1 MNTLAGIRKEKQV
14 IFLVLARA
22 FQGIRD
28 NIHRVIWQPFALSL
42 GLPMTS
48 IGALSSL
55 TEFSRIIIMPILGA
69 ASDRYGRK
77 KFLIISDA
85 LILLACIFF
94 IFAKSWLSISVGMIL
109 IGLSTAFLPIWQST
123 IAESAMAENIG
134 YVYSVIGSAY
144 MLTGMLGTFSSGYVT
159 DFYGYQAVYGVLT
172 LFSTLSILIITWKI
186 NETGKPRDKRYSL
199 RQAFD
204 TIFMT
209 FKPPK
214 YMRGYY
220 IAMSVDRFA
229 FSLGWH
235 LLNGMLTVS
244 YGFSI
249 SMLGIIITVSNL
261 CRAVFQVIFGR
272 YVDRVGY
279 VKYMALSQ
287 GICTLLLMIIYLNQS
302 FNSVLIASMLMGLA
316 MALWGP
322 ADQAWLANNVDPEE
336 RAGSIGVY
344 STFRGLIALPG
355 PFIGGILFDA
365 FGYHVPI
372 GVNLV
377 LSFLDIFLIIWLIK
391 EKVNPKKYERKC
403 K

>member
-1 MNTLAGIRKEKQV
+1 MGTLERLRKEKQV
-14 IFLVLARA
+14 TYLVLARA

-28 NIHRVIWQPFALSL
+28 NIHRVIWQPFALSI

-55 TEFSRIIIMPILGA
+55 TGFSRIAIMPILGA

-77 KFLIISDA
+77 KFLVISDA
-85 LILLACIFF
+85 LILLAFICF
-94 IFAKSWLSISVGMIL
+94 IFAKSWLLISVGMIL
-109 IGLSTAFLPIWQST
+109 IGLSTSFLPIWQSM
-123 IAESAMAENIG
+123 IAESTIPDNIG
-134 YVYSVIGSAY
+134 YVYSIIGSAY
-144 MLTGMLGTFSSGYVT
+144 MLAGMLGTLSSGYVT
-159 DFYGYQAVYGVLT
+159 DFYGYRAVYGVLT
-172 LFSTLSILIITWKI
+172 LFSTISILIITWKI
-186 NETGKPRDKRYSL
+186 KETGETRHQRYSV
-199 RQAFD
+199 RQALGTLFQ
-204 TIFMT
+204 T

-244 YGFSI
+244 YGFTLS
-249 SMLGIIITVSNL
+249 SLGIIITVSNL
-261 CRAVFQVIFGR
+261 CRAVFQIIFGR

-287 GICTLLLMIIYLNQS
+287 GICTLLLVIIYFNQS
-302 FNSVLIASMLMGLA
+302 FIGVLVASMLMGLA

-322 ADQAWLANNVDPEE
+322 ADQAWLAKNVDPEE

-377 LSFLDIFLIIWLIK
+377 LSFVDIFLILWLVK
-391 EKVNPKKYERKC
+391 EKVNPSTHVESTA
-403 K
+403 